1 MELPHLPP
9 LLERVLLNTESSLL
23 DTLRAIDDSA
33 LEIALIVDAGRRL
46 LGTVTDGDIRRG
58 LLRGTPL
65 DAPIRLLMNQK
76 PVTAAVST
84 PDDELLY
91 IMSQRSI
98 KHLPLIDTKYRVMGL
113 KRLQELIA
121 KRPRP
126 NWAVIMAGGRGK
138 RLGTLT
144 DSVPKPLLPVGD
156 QPLLGTIV
164 RQIQRHGINKIF
176 VTVHYK
182 SEMVISYLR
191 SLAADG
197 LDLEILEERES
208 LGTAGGL
215 RLLPERP
222 RHPLL
227 LMNGDLLTSV
237 NLGNL
242 IDYHTAS
249 GRRLTVC
256 TREFNFQIPYGVLT
270 MKGAALADIEEK
282 PAQKLVI
289 NAGIYVLDPEVLRA
303 LDNGGPIDMPEIIKN
318 TLPDSSG
325 VGCFPLSEFW
335 LDIGNPSEYQRAQAE
350 YAARFSEDP
359 KA

>member
-1 MELPHLPP
+1 MDLSHLPP
-9 LLERVLLNTESSLL
+9 LLERVLLNPENSLL

-33 LEIALIVDAGRRL
+33 LEIALVVDTGRHL
-46 LGTVTDGDIRRG
+46 VGTVTDGDIRRG

-65 DAPIRLLMNQK
+65 DAPIKLLMNPK

-84 PDDELLY
+84 PDDELLFL
-91 IMSQRSI
+91 MSQRSI
-98 KHLPLIDTKYRVMGL
+98 KHLPLVDAQNRVMGL
-113 KRLQELIA
+113 KRLQDLIA

-126 NWAVIMAGGRGK
+126 NWAVVMAGGRGK
-138 RLGTLT
+138 RLGALT
-144 DSVPKPLLPVGD
+144 DTVPKPLLPVGD
-156 QPLLGTIV
+156 QPLLGTIL
-164 RQIQRHGINKIF
+164 RQIQRSGINTIF
-176 VTVHYK
+176 VTVQYRA
-182 SEMVISYLR
+182 EMIISYLR
-191 SLAADG
+191 SLAIEG
-197 LDLEILEERES
+197 LDLHVIEERES

-215 RLLPERP
+215 RLLPEVP
-222 RHPLL
+222 QHPFL

-242 IDYHTAS
+242 FDYHTAS

-270 MKGAALADIEEK
+270 MSGAALAGIEEK

-289 NAGIYVLDPEVLRA
+289 NAGIYVLEPDILRM
-303 LDNGGPIDMPEIIKN
+303 LGGEGPIDMPDVIKHA
-318 TLPDSSG
+318 LQDPAG

-350 YAARFSEDP
+350 YAARFSPPPD
-359 KA
+359 A

>member
-1 MELPHLPP
+1 MEPPNLPP
-9 LLERVLLNTESSLL
+9 LLEKILLSEESTLL
-23 DTLRAIDDSA
+23 DTLRAIDDTA
-33 LEIALIVDAGRRL
+33 LEIALIVDPERRL

-65 DAPIRLLMNQK
+65 DAPVRLLMNSK
-76 PVTAAVST
+76 PVTAAAST

-91 IMSQRSI
+91 IMSRKSI
-98 KHLPLIDTKYRVMGL
+98 KHLPIIDMKNRVMGL

-126 NWAVIMAGGRGK
+126 NWAIIMAGGRGK
-138 RLGTLT
+138 RLGALT

-156 QPLLGTIV
+156 QPLLGTII

-182 SEMVISYLR
+182 SEMIISYLR
-191 SLAADG
+191 SLPTEG
-197 LDLEILEERES
+197 LELEILEEREC

-215 RLLPERP
+215 RLLPEPP
-222 RHPLL
+222 RHPIL

-270 MKGAALADIEEK
+270 MNGAALADIEEK
-282 PAQKLVI
+282 PAQQLVI
-289 NAGIYVLDPEVLRA
+289 NAGIYVLDPEVLPS
-303 LDNGGPIDMPEIIKN
+303 LNKDGPIDMPEIIKQ
-318 TLPDSSG
+318 TLHDPSG

-350 YAARFSEDP
+350 YAARFSEAP
-359 KA
+359 GI